1 MRAGVVALLLLASLA
16 AEAQAAEPLSR
27 SEETLINFGFAT
39 QLGSGVYSLSGR
51 TLQVYNLPF
60 SWDLPQRA
68 GSRVQW
74 RLLLPVTI
82 GFLDFKPVD
91 VIDSGLPEHL
101 DSYAIVPG
109 VAADIRLDHGWA
121 LEPYLQAGIAH
132 DRTSAANERVIA
144 LGLRSYYDLDRGT
157 THWQQANEL
166 VHVVVDQ
173 DETHSSDD
181 FTRLRVGLTARR
193 PFDAYATGQRADV
206 LGYAF
211 VELFTDAPAGPA
223 TQDGKGGLP
232 AQYEVGFTLGATEQ
246 MHLWKFPVPRVGF
259 GYRFGDGLQVY
270 RLVLGAPF

>member
-1 MRAGVVALLLLASLA
+1 MRAGVVALLLLASLEA
-16 AEAQAAEPLSR
+16 GAESVEPLS
-27 SEETLINFGFAT
+27 EGEQTLINFGFAT

-60 SWDLPQRA
+60 SRDLPQRED
-68 GSRVQW
+68 SRVQW
-74 RLLLPVTI
+74 RLMLPVTI

-109 VAADIRLDHGWA
+109 VAAGIRLDRGWM
-121 LEPYLQAGIAH
+121 LEPFVQAGIAR
-132 DRTSAANERVIA
+132 DRTSEANERVYA
-144 LGLRSYYDLDRGT
+144 LGLRSHYDVDRGA
-157 THWQQANEL
+157 THWRQSNEL

-173 DETHSSDD
+173 DATSRSDD

-193 PFDAYATGQRADV
+193 PFDASATGQREDI
-206 LGYAF
+206 LGYAL

-223 TQDGKGGLP
+223 TQDGNDGLP
-232 AQYEVGFTLGATEQ
+232 PQYEVGFTLGASEGLR
-246 MHLWKFPVPRVGF
+246 LWRIPIPRFGF
-259 GYRFGDGLQVY
+259 GYRFGDGLHVY